1 MQGFPEEL
9 KKFISRVEWT
19 FAKTMPDWPHSYI
32 VRSAVDDAL
41 FVKLVEHIRKFGYE
55 GSFYQ
60 TKLIYFE
67 EDRLIYWTMGNPVEE
82 TTILNRTVKENSYKE
97 RVKNGTLPL

>member
-1 MQGFPEEL
+1 MQAFSQEL
-9 KKFISRVEWT
+9 KLFIESITWT
-19 FAKTMPDWPHSYI
+19 FAKTMPEWPHSYI
-32 VRSAVDDAL
+32 VRSKVDDNL

-67 EDRLIYWTMGNPVEE
+67 EDGLIYWTMGNPVEE
-82 TTILNRTVKENSYKE
+82 TTIINRTAKENSYEE